1 MRLFIAIDL
10 PEEAKEN
17 IEKLKSGLKG
27 IKGVKPVDKANI
39 HLTLKFLGERTDNSA
54 DEIVRALSQIKF
66 KPFKISISKTGVFP
80 SEDRIQVLWVDAMP
94 AEPMFELKKQIDE
107 ALPMFKDDHP
117 FKNHITFARI
127 KYIANDSDKNK
138 LLDILKNPVAKTEFI
153 VNKFRLYKSDLTPK
167 GPIYDVVEE
176 FASD

>member
-10 PEEAKEN
+10 PEKAKDN

-27 IKGVKPVDKANI
+27 IKGVKPVDRANI
-39 HLTLKFLGERTDNSA
+39 HLTLKFLGERTDNRT
-54 DEIVRALSQIKF
+54 DEIVKALGKIKF

-80 SEDRIQVLWVDAMP
+80 NEDRIQVLWVDAIP
-94 AEPMFELKKQIDE
+94 AESLFELKKQIDE
-107 ALPMFKDDHP
+107 ALPKFKDDHA

-138 LLDILKNPVAKTEFI
+138 LLDILKMPIAKTEFI
-153 VNKFRLYKSDLTPK
+153 VDKFKLYKSDLTPK
-167 GPIYDVVEE
+167 GPVYEAVGE
-176 FASD
+176 F

>member
-10 PEEAKEN
+10 PEEAKDN
-17 IEKLKSGLKG
+17 IEKLKQELKG
-27 IKGVKPVDKANI
+27 IKGVKPVDRANI

-54 DEIVRALSQIKF
+54 DEIVRALSKIKF

-94 AEPMFELKKQIDE
+94 AEPLFELKKQIDE
-107 ALPMFKDDHP
+107 ALPRFKDDHA

-138 LLDILKNPVAKTEFI
+138 LLGILKMPVAKTEFM
-153 VNKFRLYKSDLTPK
+153 VKKFRLYKSDLMPR
-167 GPIYDVVEE
+167 GPVYDVVGE
-176 FASD
+176 F

>member
-27 IKGVKPVDKANI
+27 IKGVKPVSKDNI
-39 HLTLKFLGERTDNSA
+39 HLTLKFLGEVRDDKA
-54 DEIVRALSQIKF
+54 DDIVRALSQIKF

-80 SEDRIQVLWVDAMP
+80 SEDRIQVLWVDAEP
-94 AEPMFELKKQIDE
+94 AQPLFELKKQIDE
-107 ALPMFKDDHP
+107 ALPRFKDDHA

-127 KYIANDSDKNK
+127 KYIANESDKK
-138 LLDILKNPVAKTEFI
+138 KILDILKRHIDKTEFL
-153 VNKFRLYKSDLTPK
+153 VNKFILYKSDLQPT
-167 GPIYDVVEE
+167 GPIYAVMKE
-176 FASD
+176 FA